1 MAASGD
7 RSSTITLKNG
17 KTVNVNTNLDNGQGT
32 LTDSQGR
39 NVGTIGP
46 AGKISFSGGD
56 SNAQKELMGLSGS
69 RSRFLQ
75 KELNAQ
81 VKPLAENENKAILQ
95 KNASNTQL
103 LNLRDQGYSG
113 IDPDNLPGNQ
123 SSNSQSAPKTN
134 PQSQTSPNSDSPSST
149 QQPNSSFT
157 QGNSASGSMRFPK
170 IQPVD
175 LDFVIFKGFE
185 YAPLPAA
192 GNGGGFGSGML
203 SRMSERLIDGSEKF
217 AITLPIQQSV
227 NDTNAVG
234 WGEDK
239 LNFVQAAVGGALAE
253 ATKAVAGDGDNR
265 AGDLFNSVAETA
277 KQVADNSDVKQFL
290 ATRVAKSAIGS
301 DLFTRSTGMAANNNL
316 TLLFQGPS
324 LRGFAFQFSLTPKD
338 ATESTEIKKIIRAFK
353 QGMAPGVGAAGLFL
367 QSPNIF
373 KIEYRNSEGQPHP
386 FLNTFKPLAL
396 TDMAVNYT
404 PNNQYTTYEDSGMI
418 QYQLSLTFKEIDPIF
433 REDYDDGEGQRGMGF

>member
-17 KTVNVNTNLDNGQGT
+17 KTVKVNTNLDNGQGT

-134 PQSQTSPNSDSPSST
+134 SQSQTSPNSDSPSTT
-149 QQPNSSFT
+149 QQPNPSFN
-157 QGNSASGSMRFPK
+157 QGNSASGSMRFPT

-192 GNGGGFGSGML
+192 GAPGGFGSGML

-239 LNFVQAAVGGALAE
+239 LNFVQAAIGGGLTELTKAVGGA
-253 ATKAVAGDGDNR
+253 DGDPG
-265 AGDLFNSVAETA
+265 AVFDSVANTA
-277 KQVADNSDVKQFL
+277 SNAANDPNVKQFL
-290 ATRVAKSAIGS
+290 ATRVAKQATGS

-338 ATESTEIKKIIRAFK
+338 ATESAMIKRIIRAFK
-353 QGMAPGVGAAGLFL
+353 QGMAPGVGGAGLFL

-386 FLNTFKPLAL
+386 FLNRFKPLAL

>member
-17 KTVNVNTNLDNGQGT
+17 KTVKVNTNLDNGQGT

-123 SSNSQSAPKTN
+123 SSNSQSASRTN
-134 PQSQTSPNSDSPSST
+134 SNTEVSPNSDSTSSS
-149 QQPNSSFT
+149 QQPNRTFN
-157 QGNSASGSMRFPK
+157 QGSSASGSMRFPT

-192 GNGGGFGSGML
+192 GAPGGFGSGML

-239 LNFVQAAVGGALAE
+239 LNFVQAAIGGGLTELTKAVGGA
-253 ATKAVAGDGDNR
+253 DGDPG
-265 AGDLFNSVAETA
+265 AVFDSVANTA
-277 KQVADNSDVKQFL
+277 SNAANDPNVKQFL
-290 ATRVAKSAIGS
+290 ATRVAKQATGS

-338 ATESTEIKKIIRAFK
+338 ATESAMIKRIIRAFK
-353 QGMAPGVGAAGLFL
+353 QGMAPGVGGAGLFL

-386 FLNTFKPLAL
+386 FLNRFKPLAL

>member
-17 KTVNVNTNLDNGQGT
+17 KTVKVNTNLDNGQGT

-149 QQPNSSFT
+149 QQPNSSFN
-157 QGNSASGSMRFPK
+157 QGNSASGSMRFPT

-192 GNGGGFGSGML
+192 GAPGGFGSGML

-239 LNFVQAAVGGALAE
+239 LNFVQAAIGGGLTELTKAVGGA
-253 ATKAVAGDGDNR
+253 DGDPG
-265 AGDLFNSVAETA
+265 AVFDSVANTA
-277 KQVADNSDVKQFL
+277 SNAANDPNVKQFL
-290 ATRVAKSAIGS
+290 ATRVAKQATGS

-338 ATESTEIKKIIRAFK
+338 ATESAMIKRIIRAFK
-353 QGMAPGVGAAGLFL
+353 QGMAPGVGGAGLFL

-386 FLNTFKPLAL
+386 FLNRFKPLAL

>member
-17 KTVNVNTNLDNGQGT
+17 KTVKVNTNLDNGQGT

-46 AGKISFSGGD
+46 GGKISFSGGD

-69 RSRFLQ
+69 RSRFLN

-81 VKPLAENENKAILQ
+81 LKPLAENENKAILQ
-95 KNASNTQL
+95 KNASNAQL
-103 LNLRDQGYSG
+103 LNLRDMGYSG

-123 SSNSQSAPKTN
+123 SSNSDSPSRTN
-134 PQSQTSPNSDSPSST
+134 TDTEVSPNSDSPSST
-149 QQPNSSFT
+149 QQPNQTFN
-157 QGNSASGSMRFPK
+157 QGNSASGSVRCPT

-192 GNGGGFGSGML
+192 GGPGGFGSGML

-239 LNFVQAAVGGALAE
+239 LNFVQAAIGGGLTELTKAVGGA
-253 ATKAVAGDGDNR
+253 DGDPG
-265 AGDLFNSVAETA
+265 AVFDSVADTA
-277 KQVADNSDVKQFL
+277 SNAANDPNVKQFL
-290 ATRVAKSAIGS
+290 ATRVAKQATGS

-338 ATESTEIKKIIRAFK
+338 ATESAMIKRIIRAFK

-373 KIEYRNSEGQPHP
+373 KIDYRNSEGQPHP
-386 FLNTFKPLAL
+386 FLNRFKPLAL

>member
-95 KNASNTQL
+95 KNASNAQL

-192 GNGGGFGSGML
+192 GAPGGFGSGML

-239 LNFVQAAVGGALAE
+239 LNFVQAAIGGGLTELTKAVGGANGDPG
-253 ATKAVAGDGDNR
+253 AVFD
-265 AGDLFNSVAETA
+265 SVANTA
-277 KQVADNSDVKQFL
+277 SNAANDPNVKQFL
-290 ATRVAKSAIGS
+290 ATRVAKQATGS

-338 ATESTEIKKIIRAFK
+338 ATESAMIKRIIRAFK
-353 QGMAPGVGAAGLFL
+353 QGMAPGVGGAGLFL

-386 FLNTFKPLAL
+386 FLNRFKPLAL

>member
-17 KTVNVNTNLDNGQGT
+17 KTVKVNTNLDNGQGT

-46 AGKISFSGGD
+46 GGKISFSGGD
-56 SNAQKELMGLSGS
+56 NNAQKELMGLSGS
-69 RSRFLQ
+69 RSRFLN

-134 PQSQTSPNSDSPSST
+134 PQSQTSPNSDSPSTT
-149 QQPNSSFT
+149 QQPNSSFN
-157 QGNSASGSMRFPK
+157 QGNSASGEMRFPK
-170 IQPVD
+170 IQVTN
-175 LDFVIFKGFE
+175 LDFVIFTGFE

-192 GNGGGFGSGML
+192 GNAGGFGSGML
-203 SRMSERLIDGSEKF
+203 SRMSERLIDSSKKF
-217 AITLPIQQSV
+217 SITLPIQQSV

-239 LNFVQAAVGGALAE
+239 LNFVQAAAGGVLTE
-253 ATKAVAGDGDNR
+253 ATKAIAGEGGAPGAVFD
-265 AGDLFNSVAETA
+265 SVAQTA
-277 KQVADNSDVKQFL
+277 SQAANDPNVKQFL
-290 ATRVAKSAIGS
+290 ATRVAKQAIGS

-324 LRGFAFQFSLTPKD
+324 LRGFAFQFTLTPKNKD
-338 ATESTEIKKIIRAFK
+338 ESTEIKKIIRAFK

-373 KIEYRNSEGQPHP
+373 KIDYRNSEGQPHP
-386 FLNTFKPLAL
+386 FLNRFKPLAL

-418 QYQLSLTFKEIDPIF
+418 QYQLNLTFKEIDPIF